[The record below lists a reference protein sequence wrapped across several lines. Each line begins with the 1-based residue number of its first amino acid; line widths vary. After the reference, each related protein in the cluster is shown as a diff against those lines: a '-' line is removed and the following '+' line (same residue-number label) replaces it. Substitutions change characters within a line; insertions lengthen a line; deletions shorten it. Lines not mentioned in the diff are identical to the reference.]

1 MTRSSLPLNTFDWKK
16 NCFLCGAECHPKKR
30 ASWSMVQSAIGKKS
44 DKTDMYTMVLRA
56 AEQRKDTEMLTRLH
70 GVPNG
75 DLVAIEAR
83 YHRLKSCYLKY
94 IKVQKLDV
102 KQPED
107 SKHAV
112 KVAVGKLIS
121 ELQTPIIDGNQV
133 FLLTSLKKR
142 FIELLKEEGVEGAN
156 EYRSE
161 RLKKQLSNEWQDI
174 SFVSQ
179 PGMSDFVCSNKVSV
193 GEALKKAQELVML
206 LKEEET
212 GSVGDTLEDLTEDS
226 IIHQAVGI
234 LRRRIEA
241 IKDIK
246 GEYHSP
252 EETTMEELK
261 KWTDPLLY
269 KTVCWLTNKQLF
281 DEAAD
286 VSGDDPILPCLSIAC
301 DIITQ
306 AVPIASP
313 KHLSLAVHLHHEY
326 GSKKLIEVMHSHG
339 YCISYTQLRQFLT
352 SAAEHVD
359 ARQEP
364 TVTRSYIPPEITPK
378 NKGGQLIVAAA
389 DNWDHNER
397 TVDGKRTTHAM
408 TTIFVQRKTE
418 QSMSC
423 PRIRKTPDQRRSI
436 DLSSIQSGD
445 LSKLLSY
452 REPKTRPGPQF

>member
-1 MTRSSLPLNTFDWKK
+1 MN
-16 NCFLCGAECHPKKR
+16 
-30 ASWSMVQSAIGKKS
+30 
-44 DKTDMYTMVLRA
+44 
-56 AEQRKDTEMLTRLH
+56 
-70 GVPNG
+70 
-75 DLVAIEAR
+75 
-83 YHRLKSCYLKY
+83 
-94 IKVQKLDV
+94 
-102 KQPED
+102 QPEG
-107 SKHAV
+107 SEKQAV
-112 KVAVGKLIS
+112 KVTVGKLIS
-121 ELQTPIIDGNQV
+121 EFHSPIIDDNQV
-133 FLLTSLKKR
+133 FLLTRIKKR
-142 FIELLKEEGVEGAN
+142 FIELLKEEGVEGAD

-161 RLKKQLSNEWQDI
+161 RLKKQLSKEWQDI
-174 SFVSQ
+174 SFIPE
-179 PGMSDFVCSNKVSV
+179 PGMSDLVCSSTVSV
-193 GEALKKAQELVML
+193 GEALKKAHELVMI
-206 LKEEET
+206 LKEEESDT
-212 GSVGDTLEDLTEDS
+212 VGDILDDSTEEC

-241 IKDIK
+241 VKDIE

-252 EETTMEELK
+252 GETSAEELK

-269 KTVCWLTNKQLF
+269 KTVCWLTNKELF

-306 AVPIASP
+306 AVPVASP

-326 GSKKLIEVMHSHG
+326 GSRKLIDVIHSHG

-364 TVTRSYIPPEITPK
+364 TVTRSYIPPEIMPK
-378 NKGGQLIVAAA
+378 NQGGQLIVAAA

-408 TTIFVQRKTE
+408 TTVFVQRKTE
-418 QSMSC
+418 QSTPC
-423 PRIRKTPDQRRSI
+423 PRIRKTPDQRRSL

-445 LSKLLSY
+445 LSKILPY
-452 REPKTRPGPQF
+452 RKPKTRPEPQFQPQVSQTELQELKNEESFGKMVMVETV